1 MNLLSKAKRIVSLIV
16 LSNIIMMSYAVIAYP
31 GLVDFKP
38 PDGEIVK
45 IKMKGSSLQLPAW
58 GVAILTPAA

>member
-31 GLVDFKP
+31 GLVDFKQ

-45 IKMKGSSLQLPAW
+45 IRMKGSESLKWAETEDGYTL
-58 GVAILTPAA
+58 

>member
-31 GLVDFKP
+31 GLVDFKQ

-45 IKMKGSSLQLPAW
+45 IRMKGSESLEWAETEDGYTL
-58 GVAILTPAA
+58 